1 MTETQFVAGLAAF
14 FILLFIILSYL
25 DKLRRL
31 HKIRQRLQYNYGRF
45 RELDYSDEVLSVI
58 GEYSKSKEKM
68 IDDITWNDLDMD
80 SLFLSINHTWSFA
93 GEDYLYYL
101 LHVPKV
107 DPDAW
112 KEQEELI
119 AYYQAHE
126 KERTEMQ
133 LEFARIG
140 KNHASSV
147 YTYIMDS
154 INLNTKVPPLHY
166 LSFILFIFSV
176 VCTILDPKQGV
187 GLLALVMGINAA
199 AYFYK
204 RKSLESSMQA
214 LQYFKKLVEGA
225 KRITKKKLISSPG
238 YHDRVERDYRKLKR
252 LMGASAYFG
261 PANWDSPSPLEM
273 FLDYIRLITHM
284 DCIFFY
290 HCMKRLGQ
298 NIDIVEEMFTTMGF
312 LESMVAVGSLREAL
326 PYWCCPE
333 FTEKKELVIRDAFH
347 PSLPEPVPNSIG
359 TEEGIL
365 ITGSNAS
372 GKSTFLKTVAMN
384 VILAQ
389 SLHTCAAN
397 KYRGSWFHIFSS
409 MALKDSL
416 YKGESYYIA
425 EIKALKRVM
434 EPVEEQ
440 AVLCFV
446 DEVLRGTNT
455 VERIAA
461 STQVLKEFHKKGIL
475 CFAATHDIELTYL
488 LEDKY
493 ENYHFQEQVADG
505 EIVFDYLLYEGR
517 ATSRNAIQLLGILGY
532 DQEII
537 DGAKAMVDGFLAT
550 GKWSS
555 SDED

>member
-1 MTETQFVAGLAAF
+1 MTEIKFVVGVAII
-14 FILLFIILSYL
+14 FILFFLLLSYI
-25 DKLRRL
+25 DKRRRL
-31 HKIRQRLQYNYGRF
+31 IKIRKRIRYNYGRW
-45 RELDYSDEVLSVI
+45 REVDYSDEVLSVI
-58 GEYSKSKEKM
+58 GEYADSKEKM

-80 SLFLSINHTWSFA
+80 SLFMSINHTWSFA

-101 LHVPKV
+101 LHVPQI
-107 DPDAW
+107 DPEEW
-112 KEQEELI
+112 KAQEEMI
-119 AYYQAHE
+119 DYYQTHE

-133 LEFARIG
+133 LEFARVG

-176 VCTILDPKQGV
+176 VCTILDPKQGL
-187 GLLALVMGINAA
+187 GLLVFVMFANIM

-204 RKSLESSMQA
+204 RKKLESSMQA
-214 LQYFKKLVEGA
+214 LQYFKRLMESA
-225 KRITKKKLISSPG
+225 RRITKKNLIASPH
-238 YHDRVERDYRKLKR
+238 YHDRVMRDYKKLKR

-261 PANWDSPSPLEM
+261 PANWDSPSLTEM
-273 FLDYIRLITHM
+273 FLDYIRLITHV
-284 DCIFFY
+284 DSIFFY
-290 HCMKRLGQ
+290 HCMKRMSQ
-298 NIDIVEEMFTTMGF
+298 NIDTVEELFTTMGF
-312 LESMVAVGSLREAL
+312 LESLLAVGSLREAL
-326 PYWCCPE
+326 PYWCRPR
-333 FTEKKELVIRDAFH
+333 FTEESGLDIKDAYH
-347 PSLPEPVPNSIG
+347 PSLTEPVPNSIK
-359 TEEGIL
+359 TSKGIL

-372 GKSTFLKTVAMN
+372 GKSTFLKTAAMN
-384 VILAQ
+384 AILAQ
-389 SLHTCAAN
+389 SLHTCAA
-397 KYRGSWFHIFSS
+397 KEYRGSWFHIFSS

-488 LEDKY
+488 LEDEY

-517 ATSRNAIQLLGILGY
+517 ASSRNAIQLLGILGY

-555 SDED
+555 SDEA